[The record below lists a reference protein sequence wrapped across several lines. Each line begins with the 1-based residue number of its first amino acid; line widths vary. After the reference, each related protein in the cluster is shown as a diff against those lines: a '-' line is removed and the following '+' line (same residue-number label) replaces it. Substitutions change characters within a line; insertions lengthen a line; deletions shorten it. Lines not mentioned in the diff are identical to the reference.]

1 MSYIVFNIP
10 QFHSNYMYANISSQ
24 KIVLTVSLYFG
35 DILLDTDSLH
45 LLVPHFL
52 GLHEQKQVPQ
62 VGHTYIYI
70 WYIVIYKRRVL
81 YLFCDFFYIQIQ
93 LPTIYPF
100 HLKEQNEHLKY
111 F

>member
-24 KIVLTVSLYFG
+24 KIVWTVSLYFG

-52 GLHEQKQVPQ
+52 GLHEQKT
-62 VGHTYIYI
+62 GASGGT
-70 WYIVIYKRRVL
+70 YIVIYKRRVL

-93 LPTIYPF
+93 LPTIYTF